1 MMSRYYFLIAF
12 VLLPLLSK
20 SQSTEEPKLVIMRY
34 DNLPS
39 NLFINKLVVDSKNN
53 IWVASSD
60 GVHLLQGSDKKDSHV
75 YTGKNIIAI
84 HEHNGEM
91 YLATASEL
99 YKYPGNENMLKDS
112 EFTLVDFSWVNDV
125 LYLASERGIYQYE
138 SNNKS
143 LKALNELN
151 QDLKGN
157 KINFLHGDDH
167 GILWAGTRNGELRID
182 GDSWKLRHDEENV
195 SLYRENNEGLWFY
208 AQKNMWLVDP
218 WNRGYDVGLDESLSS
233 GKVNDFVLDKKGR
246 LYFASNKLVRYDPY
260 EEEIEAFPSEASLL
274 TKKCTALA
282 CDSSNVIWIGSDG
295 SGLYRLIFP
304 DNNSEELFAGILVQ
318 KTLSCND
325 RKDAIIKVSA
335 AGGVPPYIYK
345 WNTSES
351 DKDELK
357 NLGPG
362 TYELTVTDQIGNLT
376 STSIELLRPE
386 PLVISVEEIERVTAD
401 KKNDGKAIIS
411 VSGGKPPYDVRWS
424 NGAKGMQVAKL
435 RAGDYTINVQD
446 DNGCTAQET
455 ITIPREKFLPELEM
469 SQLQIG
475 KTLRIN
481 ELNFKADS
489 TAIEDESVAVLSEIY
504 DFLIQNPNVNI
515 EIGGHTNTIP
525 SDAYCDR
532 LSADRARNVAEYFYN
547 RGIPASQISY
557 KGYGKR
563 QPLTKDESLA
573 GRKKNQRVEIKILA
587 M

>member
-1 MMSRYYFLIAF
+1 M
-12 VLLPLLSK
+12 
-20 SQSTEEPKLVIMRY
+20 
-34 DNLPS
+34 
-39 NLFINKLVVDSKNN
+39 
-53 IWVASSD
+53 
-60 GVHLLQGSDKKDSHV
+60 
-75 YTGKNIIAI
+75 
-84 HEHNGEM
+84 
-91 YLATASEL
+91 
-99 YKYPGNENMLKDS
+99 
-112 EFTLVDFSWVNDV
+112 
-125 LYLASERGIYQYE
+125 
-138 SNNKS
+138 
-143 LKALNELN
+143 
-151 QDLKGN
+151 
-157 KINFLHGDDH
+157 
-167 GILWAGTRNGELRID
+167 
-182 GDSWKLRHDEENV
+182 
-195 SLYRENNEGLWFY
+195 
-208 AQKNMWLVDP
+208 
-218 WNRGYDVGLDESLSS
+218 
-233 GKVNDFVLDKKGR
+233 
-246 LYFASNKLVRYDPY
+246 
-260 EEEIEAFPSEASLL
+260 
-274 TKKCTALA
+274 
-282 CDSSNVIWIGSDG
+282 
-295 SGLYRLIFP
+295 
-304 DNNSEELFAGILVQ
+304 
-318 KTLSCND
+318 
-325 RKDAIIKVSA
+325 
-335 AGGVPPYIYK
+335 
-345 WNTSES
+345 
-351 DKDELK
+351 
-357 NLGPG
+357 GPG

-547 RGIPASQISY
+547 RGIPASRISY